1 MTFLSPSGISG
12 AGRRISGLFLFL
24 LLMLPPSFAA
34 GSGSSVF
41 LSIPWLGMISFR
53 EIGKSL
59 VLPDSMA
66 SSRPTIPSVSLL
78 DLSGNPV
85 PVESLVGHPLLLV
98 SLMATWCRPC
108 LREIPSL
115 VSLSRKMG
123 GRLAVAGV
131 VEGKADRS
139 VLDKLSRRYGK
150 RYLLRLDPTMRFAS
164 GLHVHALPQSFLVD
178 SRGKIVSRVE
188 GQVDWTN
195 PKVVRYLESF
205 LEKKA
210 GT

>member
-12 AGRRISGLFLFL
+12 VGRWISGLFLFFF
-24 LLMLPPSFAA
+24 LMLPPSFSA
-34 GSGSSVF
+34 GSGFSVF
-41 LSIPWLGMISFR
+41 FNIHWVGVISFR

-66 SSRPTIPSVSLL
+66 SSRPTIPSVNLL

-85 PVESLVGHPLLLV
+85 PVESLVGHPFLLV

-131 VEGKADRS
+131 VEGKANLS
-139 VLDKLSRRYGK
+139 VLDKIRRRYGK

-164 GLHVHALPQSFLVD
+164 GLHVHALPESFLVD

>member
-1 MTFLSPSGISG
+1 MTFLSPSRISG

-24 LLMLPPSFAA
+24 LLMLPPSFSA
-34 GSGSSVF
+34 GAGSSVF
-41 LSIPWLGMISFR
+41 LNIPWVGMISFR

>member
-1 MTFLSPSGISG
+1 
-12 AGRRISGLFLFL
+12 
-24 LLMLPPSFAA
+24 
-34 GSGSSVF
+34 
-41 LSIPWLGMISFR
+41 MISVR

-59 VLPDSMA
+59 VLPLSLA
-66 SSRPTIPSVSLL
+66 SSRPTIPSVTLL

-115 VSLSRKMG
+115 VALSRQMG
-123 GRLAVAGV
+123 GQLALAGV
-131 VEGKADRS
+131 VEGKANRS
-139 VLDKLSRRYGK
+139 ILDKITRRYGRK
-150 RYLLRLDPTMRFAS
+150 YLLRLDPTMRFAS
-164 GLHVHALPQSFLVD
+164 GLHVHALPQSFLID
-178 SRGKIVSRVE
+178 RQGKIVSRVE

-195 PKVVRYLESF
+195 PEVVRYLKSF

>member
-1 MTFLSPSGISG
+1 MTLFSPSRNSG
-12 AGRRISGLFLFL
+12 GGRWILGVFLFL
-24 LLMLPPSFAA
+24 LLMLPPSFSA
-34 GSGSSVF
+34 GSGPSVF
-41 LSIPWLGMISFR
+41 SSISRVGMISVR
-53 EIGKSL
+53 GIWKSL
-59 VLPDSMA
+59 VLPVSMA

-78 DLSGNPV
+78 DLFGNPV

-115 VSLSRKMG
+115 VTLSRQMG
-123 GRLAVAGV
+123 GRLAVVGV
-131 VEGKADRS
+131 VEGKANRS
-139 VLDKLSRRYGK
+139 VLDKITRRYGRK
-150 RYLLRLDPTMRFAS
+150 YLLRLDPTMRFAS

>member
-12 AGRRISGLFLFL
+12 VGRWISGLFLFFF
-24 LLMLPPSFAA
+24 LMLPPSFSA
-34 GSGSSVF
+34 GSGFSVF
-41 LSIPWLGMISFR
+41 FNIHWVGVISFR

-66 SSRPTIPSVSLL
+66 SSRPTIPSVNLL

-85 PVESLVGHPLLLV
+85 PVESLVGHPFLLV

-131 VEGKADRS
+131 VEGKANLS
-139 VLDKLSRRYGK
+139 VLDKIRRRYGK

-164 GLHVHALPQSFLVD
+164 GLHVHALPESFLVD

-195 PKVVRYLESF
+195 PQVVRYLESF

>member
-1 MTFLSPSGISG
+1 
-12 AGRRISGLFLFL
+12 
-24 LLMLPPSFAA
+24 
-34 GSGSSVF
+34 
-41 LSIPWLGMISFR
+41 
-53 EIGKSL
+53 
-59 VLPDSMA
+59 MA

-115 VSLSRKMG
+115 VSLSRQMG

>member
-12 AGRRISGLFLFL
+12 VGRWISGLFLFFF
-24 LLMLPPSFAA
+24 LMLPPSFSA
-34 GSGSSVF
+34 GSGFSVF
-41 LSIPWLGMISFR
+41 FNIHWVGVISFR

-85 PVESLVGHPLLLV
+85 PVKSLVGHPLLLV

-115 VSLSRKMG
+115 VSLSRQMG

-139 VLDKLSRRYGK
+139 VLDRLSRRYGK

>member
-12 AGRRISGLFLFL
+12 VGRWISGLFLFFF
-24 LLMLPPSFAA
+24 LMLPPSFSA

-41 LSIPWLGMISFR
+41 FNIPWVGVISFR

-66 SSRPTIPSVSLL
+66 SSRPTIPSVNLL

-85 PVESLVGHPLLLV
+85 PVESLVGHPFLLV

-131 VEGKADRS
+131 VEGKANLS
-139 VLDKLSRRYGK
+139 VLDKIRRRYGK

-164 GLHVHALPQSFLVD
+164 GLHVHALPESFLVD

-195 PKVVRYLESF
+195 PQ
-205 LEKKA
+205 
-210 GT
+210 